1 MAIWPRHVFGGN
13 FMLGLIITAIGTVLF
28 VMYAL
33 GIAGDGAVL
42 IAAAILITGGMIKA
56 ELSVIVN
63 LLGNAYINV
72 FGEYDECDCDDEGSD
87 EEDE

>member
-1 MAIWPRHVFGGN
+1 
-13 FMLGLIITAIGTVLF
+13 MLALIITAIGTVLF

-42 IAAAILITGGMIKA
+42 IAAAIMIAGGTIKA
-56 ELSVIVN
+56 ELSVIVT

-72 FGEYDECDCDDEGSD
+72 FGEYDECDDEDDGSD

>member
-1 MAIWPRHVFGGN
+1 
-13 FMLGLIITAIGTVLF
+13 MLALIVTAIGTVLF

-42 IAAAILITGGMIKA
+42 IAAAILIVGGMIKA
-56 ELSVIVN
+56 ELGRIGD
-63 LLGNAYINV
+63 LLTNAYIYT
-72 FGEYDECDCDDEGSD
+72 FGEYDECDDEDDCND

>member
-1 MAIWPRHVFGGN
+1 
-13 FMLGLIITAIGTVLF
+13 MLALIITAIGTVLF

-42 IAAAILITGGMIKA
+42 IAAAILIAGGMIKA
-56 ELSVIVN
+56 ELCVIVT
-63 LLGNAYINV
+63 LLGNAYINI
-72 FGEYDECDCDDEGSD
+72 FGEYDECDDEDDCND

>member
-1 MAIWPRHVFGGN
+1 
-13 FMLGLIITAIGTVLF
+13 MLALIITAIGTVLF

-42 IAAAILITGGMIKA
+42 IAAAILIVGGTIKA
-56 ELSVIVN
+56 ELG
-63 LLGNAYINV
+63 LLVDLLSNAYINA
-72 FGEYDECDCDDEGSD
+72 FGEYDECDCDDDDGSD

>member
-1 MAIWPRHVFGGN
+1 
-13 FMLGLIITAIGTVLF
+13 MLALIITAIGTVLF

-42 IAAAILITGGMIKA
+42 IAAAIFIVGGMIKA
-56 ELSVIVN
+56 ELGQIGD

-72 FGEYDECDCDDEGSD
+72 FGEDDEYDCDDEDD
-87 EEDE
+87 EDDE

>member
-1 MAIWPRHVFGGN
+1 MFA
-13 FMLGLIITAIGTVLF
+13 LIITAIGTVLF

-42 IAAAILITGGMIKA
+42 IAAAILIAGGMIKA

-63 LLGNAYINV
+63 LLSNAYTNI
-72 FGEYDECDCDDEGSD
+72 FGEYDECDCDDDDGSD

>member
-1 MAIWPRHVFGGN
+1 
-13 FMLGLIITAIGTVLF
+13 MLALIITAIGTVLF

-42 IAAAILITGGMIKA
+42 IAAAILIVGGMIKA
-56 ELSVIVN
+56 ELG
-63 LLGNAYINV
+63 LLVDLLTNAYINV
-72 FGEYDECDCDDEGSD
+72 FGEYDECDDEDDGSG

>member
-1 MAIWPRHVFGGN
+1 
-13 FMLGLIITAIGTVLF
+13 MLALIITAIGTVLF

-42 IAAAILITGGMIKA
+42 IAAAILIVGGMVKA
-56 ELSVIVN
+56 ELGLIVD
-63 LLGNAYINV
+63 LLSNVYINV
-72 FGEYDECDCDDEGSD
+72 FGEYDECDDEDDCDD

>member
-1 MAIWPRHVFGGN
+1 
-13 FMLGLIITAIGTVLF
+13 MLALIITAIGAVLF

-42 IAAAILITGGMIKA
+42 IAAAILIVGGMIKA
-56 ELSVIVN
+56 ELGQIVN

-72 FGEYDECDCDDEGSD
+72 FGEYDECDD
-87 EEDE
+87 

>member
-1 MAIWPRHVFGGN
+1 
-13 FMLGLIITAIGTVLF
+13 MLALIISAIGTVLF

-42 IAAAILITGGMIKA
+42 IAAAILIVGGMIKA
-56 ELSVIVN
+56 ELAVIVN
-63 LLGNAYINV
+63 LFSNAYINI
-72 FGEYDECDCDDEGSD
+72 FGEYDECDDEDDGSD

>member
-1 MAIWPRHVFGGN
+1 
-13 FMLGLIITAIGTVLF
+13 MLALIITAIGTVLF

-42 IAAAILITGGMIKA
+42 IAAAILIVGGMIKA
-56 ELSVIVN
+56 ELGLIGD
-63 LLGNAYINV
+63 LLTNAYINA
-72 FGEYDECDCDDEGSD
+72 FGEYDEFNCDDDDGSD

>member
-1 MAIWPRHVFGGN
+1 MFA
-13 FMLGLIITAIGTVLF
+13 LIITAIGTVLF

-42 IAAAILITGGMIKA
+42 IAAAILIAGGMIKA

-63 LLGNAYINV
+63 LLSNAYINV
-72 FGEYDECDCDDEGSD
+72 FGEYDEEEDDCDDE
-87 EEDE
+87 EDEL